1 MLVIKQ
7 LKLMQLFDL
16 DLKIF
21 AANFFIQKLLTENV
35 NNLGCVFTSF
45 SFIRKNLL
53 IFLLP

>member
-16 DLKIF
+16 NLKIF

-35 NNLGCVFTSF
+35 NNLERVFTSF

>member
-16 DLKIF
+16 NLKIF

-35 NNLGCVFTSF
+35 NNLGRVFTSF